1 MMRTIRGSSEKRK
14 GRLGKVLVLVAA
26 STAIFCIV
34 KLHNIENTAEHRNTA
49 TTDVAYQGMS
59 GDDDEVGKFLA
70 GDERIVPLNER
81 KPDNE
86 IRYAAFGSSVTW
98 GACLDHREE
107 EAYVWKLTNLDY
119 ERGKNYGIRASGPN
133 YPAACISSMIGDAED
148 YDVIILEYFMSAE
161 QGLLT
166 LAKRLRERFPD
177 AIIIMTRLWGPYQI
191 RGLNDMTKKLSNWA
205 TDNGFGKGYIHDPK
219 FTDLFIKSGVDN
231 WQYMFHKNSKDG
243 RIQYQEDAARVTGS
257 YLIKMPFNERAEGPG
272 GWIEIGD
279 KLLATD
285 SFHLS
290 AAGHQDIAN
299 RVKAIVDRVGVPK
312 KIAVQAHAGFVS
324 ADYCYDWMLSGIIG
338 EGLRFSPNSI
348 LYQMENTQ
356 KHAVSFENSNEEGG
370 NWMQVENPS
379 DLEMDFFIAYMTTG
393 PPPSKYP
400 KVEAIRGDTGETFLL
415 EPDSVGWGE
424 VSVHISRLGGLGRV
438 APRTTVLVN
447 FNALEDTEWPF
458 RIVHA
463 ILTPVNEKQTETFYG
478 RADSSLVSLRGHIF

>member
-1 MMRTIRGSSEKRK
+1 MMRTMRGSAEKRY
-14 GRLGKVLVLVAA
+14 GRLGKVLVLVA
-26 STAIFCIV
+26 STAVFYIV
-34 KLHNIENTAEHRNTA
+34 RLHNIDNPVQHRNMA
-49 TTDVAYQGMS
+49 TTDAAYQGML

-70 GDERIVPLNER
+70 GPERIIPLNER

-98 GACLDHREE
+98 GAGLAHREE

-119 ERGKNYGIRASGPN
+119 ERGKNYGIRATGPN
-133 YPAACISSMIGDAED
+133 YPAACISTMIGDAED
-148 YDVIILEYFMSAE
+148 YDVIILEYFMRGPE
-161 QGLLT
+161 GVLT

-191 RGLNDMTKKLSNWA
+191 QNKHVHENISAWA
-205 TDNGFGKGYIHDPK
+205 TDNEFGRGYIHDPK
-219 FTDLFIKSGVDN
+219 FADLFIKSGVDN
-231 WQYMFHKNSKDG
+231 WQYRFHKNSKDG
-243 RIQYQEDAARVTGS
+243 LLQYQEDAARETGS

-279 KLLATD
+279 KLLAHD

-299 RVKAIVDRVGVPK
+299 RVKAIVDKVGVPK
-312 KIAVQAHAGFVS
+312 KTAVQAHTGSVS
-324 ADYCYDWMLSGIIG
+324 ADYCHNWLLSGIIG

-348 LYQMENTQ
+348 LYQMEHTD
-356 KHAVSFENSNEEGG
+356 KYAVSFENSNEGD
-370 NWMQVENPS
+370 NWMEVDNPS

-415 EPDSVGWGE
+415 EPDSVGWAE
-424 VSVHISRLGGLGRV
+424 MSVHISRLGGLGRV
-438 APRTTVLVN
+438 APRTTVHVN

-463 ILTPVNEKQTETFYG
+463 ILTPANEKQTESFSG
-478 RADSSLVSLRGHIF
+478 GDGEGLISVRGNSFQ